1 LLIVVLPPFTQ
12 LKYIMFFMLIASD
25 SLNHPHID
33 GEQTSV
39 LICKPSIVFRISP
52 SIDDILNI

>member
-1 LLIVVLPPFTQ
+1 VLPPFTQ

-33 GEQTSV
+33 GEQTNV